1 MVLESATVGDC
12 WVQQEV
18 HIISFMV
25 GYNYQDLKQE
35 LKTDTFSL
43 MIISNVNVLLIAWF
57 LILWFTLVSSDP

>member
-1 MVLESATVGDC
+1 MVLERATVGDC

-18 HIISFMV
+18 RIISFMV

-43 MIISNVNVLLIAWF
+43 MIISNVNLLLIAWS
-57 LILWFTLVSSDP
+57 LILWFSLVSSDP

>member
-1 MVLESATVGDC
+1 MVLERATVGDC

-18 HIISFMV
+18 RIISFMV

-35 LKTDTFSL
+35 KKTDTFSL

-57 LILWFTLVSSDP
+57 LILWFSLISSDP

>member
-1 MVLESATVGDC
+1 MVLERATVGDC

-18 HIISFMV
+18 RIISFMV

-57 LILWFTLVSSDP
+57 LILWFSLISSDP